1 MSSLITKPGTA
12 YNQVIGACIRSLLA
26 MEQISLQLPD
36 FRNKKCY
43 LGTESKHVLFTLFVM
58 ISNIP
63 RIQGWGQRIKEECNN
78 EGKKMMSPLC

>member
-1 MSSLITKPGTA
+1 VSSLITKPGTA
-12 YNQVIGACIRSLLA
+12 YNQVIVACIYSLLA
-26 MEQISLQLPD
+26 MEQISLMLPD

>member
-1 MSSLITKPGTA
+1 MSSQITKPGTA
-12 YNQVIGACIRSLLA
+12 YNQVIGACIHSLLA

-43 LGTESKHVLFTLFVM
+43 LGTESKHVLFTLYVM

-63 RIQGWGQRIKEECNN
+63 AFRDGVKESRKNVITRER
-78 EGKKMMSPLC
+78 K